1 MVTSYV
7 QLLARRYKSQLDAD
21 AEVETTKMTDSLPLI
36 HTGEDH
42 VGWMRAEVWQGT
54 HDILLEQGLLDE
66 PVDLAEVY
74 TMEFLQ
80 KVYGVGVWTKWPF
93 GPYLVV
99 CQIANHYM

>member
-74 TMEFLQ
+74 TMGFLQ
-80 KVYGVGVWTKWPF
+80 KVLVLQRDFVILRSEATKNPVF
-93 GPYLVV
+93 
-99 CQIANHYM
+99 Q